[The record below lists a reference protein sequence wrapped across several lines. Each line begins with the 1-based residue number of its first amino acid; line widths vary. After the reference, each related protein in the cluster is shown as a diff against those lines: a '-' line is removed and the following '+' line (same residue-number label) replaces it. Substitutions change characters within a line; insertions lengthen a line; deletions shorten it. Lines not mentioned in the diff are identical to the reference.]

1 MLIIQDKLVNDDI
14 IAEYFACNLSA
25 CKGACCWEGDYGAP
39 IENDEI
45 DILNRILPD
54 VLPYLD
60 EESNTII
67 ERDGVSKYFKDI
79 KTIGTPLKQT
89 GDCVY
94 LVREKGIAYCGI
106 EKAYYDGK
114 IDYIKP
120 ISCQLYPIRI
130 EKDKFTGFE
139 TLSYNR
145 WQICSPACDNGFKQ
159 GIQLFRFVKDA
170 LIRKYGADFYEE
182 LEAAAEHLQS
192 S

>member
-14 IAEYFACNLSA
+14 VEEYFACDLNA

-39 IENDEI
+39 LEKEEI
-45 DILNRILPD
+45 DILEEIMPD

-60 EESNTII
+60 EESNNII
-67 ERDGVSKYFKDI
+67 KNEGVSTYFSDI
-79 KTIGTPLKQT
+79 KTVGTPLKQT

-94 LVREKGIAYCGI
+94 LVRENGIAFCGI

-114 IDYIKP
+114 INFIKP
-120 ISCQLYPIRI
+120 VSCHLYPVRI

-145 WQICSPACDNGFKQ
+145 WKICNPACANGIKKAMP
-159 GIQLFRFVKDA
+159 LYRFVKNG
-170 LIRKYGADFYEE
+170 LIRKYGTAFYEE
-182 LEAAAEHLQS
+182 LEAAAEHLQEG
-192 S
+192 

>member
-14 IAEYFACNLSA
+14 VEEYFACDLNA

-39 IENDEI
+39 LEDEEVGKLEEI
-45 DILNRILPD
+45 MTE

-60 EESNTII
+60 EESNSII
-67 ERDGVSKYFKDI
+67 KNEGVSYYFKDI
-79 KTIGTPLKQT
+79 KSVGTALKQS

-94 LVREKGIAYCGI
+94 LVREKGIAICGI

-114 IDYIKP
+114 IDFIKP
-120 ISCQLYPIRI
+120 VSCHLYPVRV

-145 WQICSPACDNGFKQ
+145 WQICNPACANGIKKA
-159 GIQLFRFVKDA
+159 IPLYKFVKNA
-170 LIRKYGADFYEE
+170 LVRKYGQDFYEE
-182 LEAAAEHLQS
+182 LEAAAEHLQEG
-192 S
+192 

>member
-14 IAEYFACNLSA
+14 IEEYFACNLSA

-67 ERDGVSKYFKDI
+67 EREGVSKYFKDI

-120 ISCQLYPIRI
+120 ISCQLYPIRV

-145 WQICSPACDNGFKQ
+145 WGICSPACDNGIKQ
-159 GIQLFRFVKDA
+159 GIQLFKFVKDG
-170 LIRKYGADFYEE
+170 LIRKYGPDFYEE
-182 LEAAAEHLQS
+182 LEAASDHLQS